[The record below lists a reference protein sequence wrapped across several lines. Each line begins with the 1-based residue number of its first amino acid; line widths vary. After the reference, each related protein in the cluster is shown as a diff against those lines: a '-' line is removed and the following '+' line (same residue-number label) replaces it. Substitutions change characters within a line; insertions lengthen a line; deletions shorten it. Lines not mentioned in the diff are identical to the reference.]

1 MRVLIAVDMEGI
13 SGVVDWEHVDPNH
26 TEYTRFRIIMTSE
39 VNAAI
44 DGAIDGG
51 AGSVAVTDGHNNGRN
66 ILFEQLHAP
75 ARLNSGSPAPLSMVE
90 GAQQADR
97 VFFVG
102 YHARASTANGILAHT
117 WNDQIRHVWLNEQEV
132 GEIGLNAAVCGS
144 FGAPVVLITGD
155 QAAVQE
161 ARDLLGPIEAVIV
174 KTALSRTAAAC
185 RPLEEILPEIRH
197 AAAYAMVR
205 PAIPFVVREPITL
218 RVELSRP
225 DQIDRAL
232 RLPGTQR
239 LNGTALEWAGPDMIS
254 AYRAFRAIAGLG
266 GSS

>member
-13 SGVVDWEHVDPNH
+13 SGVVHWDHVDPSH
-26 TEYTRFRIIMTSE
+26 TEYARFRAIMTSE

-44 DGAIDGG
+44 DGALDGG
-51 AGSVAVTDGHNNGRN
+51 ASQVTVTDGHNNGRN
-66 ILFEQLHAP
+66 ILFEQLHTP

-90 GAQQADR
+90 GAQRADR

-102 YHARASTANGILAHT
+102 YHARAGTADGILAHT
-117 WNDQIRHVWLNEQEV
+117 WNDQIRHVWLNGQEV

-144 FGAPVVLITGD
+144 FGAPVVLVTGD
-155 QAAVQE
+155 RAAVQE
-161 ARDLLGPIEAVIV
+161 AQDLLGSMEAVVV

-185 RPLEEILPEIRH
+185 RLLEEILPEIRH

-205 PAIPFVVREPITL
+205 TAAPFIISGPINL

-225 DQIDRAL
+225 DQIDGAL
-232 RLPGTQR
+232 RLPGAQR
-239 LNGTALEWAGPDMIS
+239 INGTTLEWTGPDMLS

-266 GSS
+266 GK